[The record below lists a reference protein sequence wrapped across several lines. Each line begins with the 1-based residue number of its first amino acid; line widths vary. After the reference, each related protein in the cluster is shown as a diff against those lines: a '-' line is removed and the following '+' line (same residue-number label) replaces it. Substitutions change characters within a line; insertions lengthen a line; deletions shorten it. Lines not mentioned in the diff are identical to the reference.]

1 MAGRGINVCSKVAG
15 PFFVYTYIYE
25 FEFEYEYEYEFEY
38 EYEYEFDI
46 NIIDR
51 NSGCLYGFWSE
62 KICFFVQ
69 LLCNMY
75 NLSNFLL

>member
-1 MAGRGINVCSKVAG
+1 MKVSENLFYVVQKQVK
-15 PFFVYTYIYE
+15 FFVYTYIYE
-25 FEFEYEYEYEFEY
+25 FEFEFEYEYEFEF

-62 KICFFVQ
+62 K
-69 LLCNMY
+69 N
-75 NLSNFLL
+75 